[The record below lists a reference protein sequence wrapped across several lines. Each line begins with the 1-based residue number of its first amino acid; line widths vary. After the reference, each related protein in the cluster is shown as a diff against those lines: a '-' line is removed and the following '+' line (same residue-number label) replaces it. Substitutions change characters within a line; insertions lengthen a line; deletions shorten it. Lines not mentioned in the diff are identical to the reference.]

1 MVRCINVNL
10 YRAIKL
16 NETENVKCNYF
27 KFDNHD
33 LINVDTLD
41 VGEQIDLPEV
51 KTAVADDGKDMN

>member
-1 MVRCINVNL
+1 L